1 MHIANEN
8 REKMRL
14 DIKDKFTP
22 KNPITNDMLT
32 HDKTAENT
40 IVLDKSVENM
50 FAHDTLTNDMF
61 TGNFKVNKCDVV
73 KIDIKNG
80 RLVENNCNTY
90 KIYECQLGS
99 NEILT
104 FEKDAADRA
113 RSLAAFQRLYSIDY
127 ENGTWL

>member
-1 MHIANEN
+1 MYIADEK

-14 DIKDKFTP
+14 DIKGKFTP
-22 KNPITNDMLT
+22 NTPIAKDMFTHDNTRRNMFMLEKSMGNMFT
-32 HDKTAENT
+32 HDK
-40 IVLDKSVENM
+40 
-50 FAHDTLTNDMF
+50 TNDMF
-61 TGNFKVNKCDVV
+61 TGNFRPNKCDVV

-80 RLVENNCNTY
+80 RFVENNSNTY

-99 NEILT
+99 KEILT

-113 RSLAAFQRLYSIDY
+113 RSMAAFQRLYSVEY

>member
-1 MHIANEN
+1 
-8 REKMRL
+8 MRL
-14 DIKDKFTP
+14 EIKDKFARTN
-22 KNPITNDMLT
+22 KIVNDMFRK
-32 HDKTAENT
+32 DKTRQNKFM
-40 IVLDKSVENM
+40 LDKSVGNM
-50 FAHDTLTNDMF
+50 LAHDKLANDMF
-61 TGNFKVNKCDVV
+61 MGTFRTNKCDVV

-80 RLVENNCNTY
+80 RLVENNSNTY

-99 NEILT
+99 KEILR

>member
-1 MHIANEN
+1 
-8 REKMRL
+8 MRL
-14 DIKDKFTP
+14 GIKDKFTP
-22 KNPITNDMLT
+22 SNKIVNDMFKQ
-32 HDKTAENT
+32 DKTTENMFMS
-40 IVLDKSVENM
+40 DKPVGNM
-50 FAHDTLTNDMF
+50 FAHDKAANDMF
-61 TGNFKVNKCDVV
+61 TNHFRANECDVV

-80 RLVENNCNTY
+80 RYVESKRNTY
-90 KIYECQLGS
+90 KIYECQLSS